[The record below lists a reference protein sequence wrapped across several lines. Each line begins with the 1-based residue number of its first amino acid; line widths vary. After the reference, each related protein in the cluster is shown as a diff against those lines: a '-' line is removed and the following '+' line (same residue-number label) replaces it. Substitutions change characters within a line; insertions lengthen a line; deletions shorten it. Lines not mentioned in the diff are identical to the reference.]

1 MSENSNRPPCLD
13 TLLAKI
19 AHRSCT
25 VGVVGMGRV
34 GLPFAVEAAK
44 AGFNVV
50 GVDTDPERV
59 ASLKRGVSYVE
70 DVPSGEIKALVL
82 SGKLQVFGDIDDA
95 PDFDVLT
102 ISIATKLD
110 KSATP
115 DLSSMISVA
124 EEAKRKLRKCQ
135 LVSIES
141 TVYPGATEEIFQTS
155 FMSTGL
161 TPDKD
166 FFLAHSPERVD
177 PGNRAYSEKTITRV
191 VGGIG
196 PNSVAVAKAFYE
208 AVLDRV
214 HVVSSTRVAELTKL
228 YENTFRAVNIGLVN
242 EMLRV
247 CDHMGLDV
255 WEILDAANTKPFGI
269 MRFLPGPGVGGDCVT
284 LDPHFLEWK
293 AREYNFP
300 TRFVGL
306 ATDINRSMPA
316 YVIERLWRILNDR
329 GLPVKGSKVL
339 VIGASYKRD
348 VADLR
353 ESPAVRIMDMLTER
367 GAVLAYHD
375 PMVPSLKT
383 AHLELKSVQLTPE
396 TLSHHDVV
404 MILTDHSTVDY
415 ALIAEHSNLVFDTRD
430 AMRQVANGHARVVL
444 L

>member
-1 MSENSNRPPCLD
+1 MTQNPFLRE
-13 TLLAKI
+13 LLAKI

-70 DVPSGEIKALVL
+70 DVPSSEIKALVL
-82 SGKLQVFGDIDDA
+82 SGKLQVFGEIDDA

-115 DLSSMISVA
+115 DLSGLTRVAAGLCSRLRAGVLIS
-124 EEAKRKLRKCQ
+124 CD
-135 LVSIES
+135 S

-269 MRFLPGPGVGGDCVT
+269 MRFLPGPGVGGDCVE
-284 LDPHFLEWK
+284 LDSHLLEWK

-415 ALIAEHSNLVFDTRD
+415 ALVAEHSNLVFDTRG
-430 AMRQVANGHARVVL
+430 ATRNVGLSSPRIHL